1 MLGPIRR
8 EKMGK
13 IFDENEQLTF
23 AEMRTKMFPGAGG
36 APPSESKL

>member
-1 MLGPIRR
+1 MVGAIRR

-23 AEMRTKMFPGAGG
+23 ARFDRRKGG
-36 APPSESKL
+36 LRR